1 MIRRGLVASP
11 QDAAGAVSAGRV
23 TVAGRTVDNPAS
35 LVASDE
41 PIHVLGP
48 PPTYASRGGLKLSAA
63 LARFGL
69 DPADR
74 RCLDAGASTGGFTD
88 VLLAAGAASVV
99 AVDVGYG
106 QLSWRLRRDPR
117 VTVMERTNVRDLR
130 AGDLAGP
137 VDLITADLSFVSLAA
152 VVPVLV
158 SLGGEGA
165 DLVLLLKPQF
175 EAPRDQVER
184 GGVVTDLIEMYDR
197 AGAARRLSVSAAP
210 LRDATGATRAVV
222 QISRDVT
229 DLHAA
234 IAERA
239 RLDGALLTAR
249 RVAHDLN
256 NRLGV
261 ITAYGDM
268 LFEHA
273 DGDVAEVAR
282 AMSDSA
288 EQAGAVVR
296 RLLSIV
302 RVAETDLGFG
312 VPVLDLAASS

>member
-1 MIRRGLVASP
+1 MTRRRLDAELIRRGLVASP

-35 LVASDE
+35 LVAPDE

-48 PPTYASRGGLKLSAA
+48 PPAHASRGGLKLSAA

-69 DPADR
+69 DPAGR

-130 AGDLAGP
+130 ADDLAGP

-158 SLGGEGA
+158 SLGGEGV

-184 GGVVTDLIEMYDR
+184 GGVVTDPAVWLESLRRVASACVDAGAGVLAAMASPLPGPAGNVEFFLHAR
-197 AGAARRLSVSAAP
+197 AGHAGAAVDLEAA
-210 LRDATGATRAVV
+210 
-222 QISRDVT
+222 
-229 DLHAA
+229 
-234 IAERA
+234 
-239 RLDGALLTAR
+239 
-249 RVAHDLN
+249 
-256 NRLGV
+256 
-261 ITAYGDM
+261 
-268 LFEHA
+268 
-273 DGDVAEVAR
+273 VAE
-282 AMSDSA
+282 
-288 EQAGAVVR
+288 GAAVR
-296 RLLSIV
+296 
-302 RVAETDLGFG
+302 E
-312 VPVLDLAASS
+312 AS